1 MGITVAERVP
11 LHTGQN
17 PHNKLYLATKA
28 SKLDHMMG
36 NEHQGE
42 VDRA

>member
-1 MGITVAERVP
+1 R
-11 LHTGQN
+11 
-17 PHNKLYLATKA
+17 LYLATKA

>member
-1 MGITVAERVP
+1 
-11 LHTGQN
+11 
-17 PHNKLYLATKA
+17 TKA

-42 VDRA
+42 ADRA

>member
-1 MGITVAERVP
+1 
-11 LHTGQN
+11 
-17 PHNKLYLATKA
+17 YLATKA

>member
-1 MGITVAERVP
+1 
-11 LHTGQN
+11 
-17 PHNKLYLATKA
+17 ATKA

-42 VDRA
+42 ADRA